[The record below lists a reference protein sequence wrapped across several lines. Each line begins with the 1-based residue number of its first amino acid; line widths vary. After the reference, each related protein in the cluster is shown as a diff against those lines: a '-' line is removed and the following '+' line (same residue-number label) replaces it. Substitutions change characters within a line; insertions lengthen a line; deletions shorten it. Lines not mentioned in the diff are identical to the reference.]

1 MSLSVPSPVANPVER
16 SAVTPFGAFAKD
28 RLLRDRTG
36 LFDGAVVRR
45 LWAEHEDKRADRSLH
60 LWVLL
65 NLVLWHD
72 HWIAGD
78 F

>member
-1 MSLSVPSPVANPVER
+1 MKNFWLAGVLLVPAVGFAFTANGDEKC
-16 SAVTPFGAFAKD
+16 TGQAKQ
-28 RLLRDRTG
+28 
-36 LFDGAVVRR
+36 
-45 LWAEHEDKRADRSLH
+45 ADRSLH